1 MLYRVDAVS
10 KGARGGNNMNV
21 EGLDVLDVK
30 ILDVLENNARA
41 TYSEI
46 GSLVGL
52 SRVAVKNRIEIM
64 EQSGII
70 RGYKTVIDPTKVPQ
84 GVQFIVN
91 VEAIPELYKE
101 VVDTLGT
108 DEYLRQ
114 IYTTSGD
121 CRLHAVGFAP
131 NIKTL
136 ESHVNHL
143 FLRTKG
149 IRRLSWHLLL
159 TTIKDV
165 DGGVEYEMSR

>member
-1 MLYRVDAVS
+1 M
-10 KGARGGNNMNV
+10 
-21 EGLDVLDVK
+21 
-30 ILDVLENNARA
+30 NNARA

-46 GSLVGL
+46 GGMVGL

-64 EQSGII
+64 EQGGII
-70 RGYKTVIDPTKVPQ
+70 RGYKTIIDPTKVPQ

-143 FLRTKG
+143 FLRT
-149 IRRLSWHLLL
+149 I
-159 TTIKDV
+159 TTNPMNPTRSIYHILVFISSRCTTKFTNIITIFFAFFNSIIKH
-165 DGGVEYEMSR
+165 SL